1 MISST
6 ILTEE
11 QEEAVDTFPEIILEE
26 PMLNYNMDDYH
37 FTELIVE
44 GTTLNYNMDDYHF
57 TELTVD
63 PEKPWNWNGISQNQ
77 NITIEMIE
85 NHPEKPWDWNIISSN
100 PILTMEFIEKHPEK
114 AWNWEG
120 IEENTL
126 NVLHYDDYDDNINEY
141 DDEGYNS
148 EDNY

>member
-1 MISST
+1 M
-6 ILTEE
+6 TEFQKKRMNAIRE
-11 QEEAVDTFPEIILEE
+11 SINNEWSEKY
-26 PMLNYNMDDYH
+26 MS
-37 FTELIVE
+37 LIE
-44 GTTLNYNMDDYHF
+44 KH
-57 TELTVD
+57 
-63 PEKPWNWNGISQNQ
+63 PEKPWNWNGISRNP
-77 NITIEMIE
+77 NITMEFIEK
-85 NHPEKPWDWNIISSN
+85 HPEKPWNWYNISSN
-100 PILTMEFIEKHPEK
+100 PNLTMEFIEKHPEKPWNWNSISYNPNLTMEFIEKHPEK